1 MSSYAMDPRTTVLIG
16 SITSGLMAIVLSLL
30 ARATPL
36 PVPGLRTWVSGA
48 WLVFAALLLLGLR
61 DWISPLAS
69 VTLGNSALVLAYIV
83 WLAGT
88 HRHFGE
94 RVRWPTWLAAWA
106 AAIAAV
112 TWFVYGVESFRSRV
126 VIIAGLCA
134 CISAYHAVVLLRHP
148 QADRFGKSI
157 GVTLTTTWLAL
168 LTTVYGMRALHAAAL
183 PQGDSGLLTQD
194 AIQIVYTG
202 SFTVCNLM
210 LVIGF
215 ATMASDYVRA
225 RIEEQ
230 AIRDPLTGTFNR
242 KALLECL
249 EREHSRSLRSRQA
262 FSVAMVDVDHF
273 KKINDGHGHPVGDR
287 VLIHLC
293 RRMQGLVRPHDVVAR
308 YGGEE
313 FMIVMPD
320 TPLPDALQA
329 AQRILSEAVKI
340 DGPSLP
346 PFTISL
352 GLAEWSMADGSVE
365 AMVARADTAL
375 YTAKANGRNRV
386 EIAGDSVVD
395 AASAAE
401 LQPG

>member
-1 MSSYAMDPRTTVLIG
+1 MSAYAMDPRTTVLIG

-36 PVPGLRTWVSGA
+36 PVPGLRTWAWGA
-48 WLVFAALLLLGLR
+48 WLVFVAMLLLGLR
-61 DWISPLAS
+61 DWISPLLS
-69 VTLGNSALVLAYIV
+69 VTLGNGALVLAYLV

-88 HRHFGE
+88 RQHFGT
-94 RVRWPTWLAAWA
+94 RARLPFWLTAWA
-106 AAIAAV
+106 LAIAAT
-112 TWFVYGVESFRSRV
+112 TWYAFGDESFRART

-134 CISAYHAVVLLRHP
+134 GINAYHAFVLPRHP
-148 QADRFGKSI
+148 RADRIGQSI
-157 GVTLTTTWLAL
+157 GLTLTTCWLATL
-168 LTTVYGMRALHAAAL
+168 AAVYGVRALHAAAL
-183 PQGDSGLLTQD
+183 PQGGSGLLTQD
-194 AIQIVYTG
+194 VVQIIYTG
-202 SFTVCNLM
+202 SFTICNLM

-230 AIRDPLTGTFNR
+230 AIRDPLTGTLNR

-249 EREHSRSLRSRQA
+249 EREHSRSVRSRQA

-287 VLIHLC
+287 VLVHLC

-320 TPLPDALQA
+320 TALPAARQA
-329 AQRILSEAVKI
+329 AERILNDAVKI
-340 DGPSLP
+340 DGPTLP
-346 PFTISL
+346 AFTISL
-352 GLAEWSMADGSVE
+352 GLAEWSEADDSVE
-365 AMVARADTAL
+365 ATVARADTAL
-375 YTAKANGRNRV
+375 YAAKANGRNRV
-386 EIAGDSVVD
+386 EIAGV
-395 AASAAE
+395 
-401 LQPG
+401 